1 MGGITKVIMTTQGKL
16 LLAIMITITAGKIAA
31 STALKVM
38 IVATLKKVGIAILI
52 KVAVVN
58 ILVTV
63 APALVAAKIP
73 VF

>member
-1 MGGITKVIMTTQGKL
+1 
-16 LLAIMITITAGKIAA
+16 
-31 STALKVM
+31 M

-73 VF
+73 VFWIITPVIGILIHREIQKRPQK